1 VTVSKGAVRVS
12 ERWVRATEYRVS
24 APSGEAP
31 AVTVLHPEQPGWAVS
46 GVSPAQ
52 DLDTGRP
59 EGERVHRFKLPART
73 GTLRVEEERSRT
85 EIWQISDLPR
95 ERLVSLLTDR
105 VSSADR
111 ARLERI
117 LSAMGET
124 DRVREDLS
132 RVAEERDRAV
142 SDQERARRMM
152 GSAPSGS
159 DMQGRFRTSVLELED
174 RIGELDAREAELT
187 LELRAAE
194 AALDALLAE

>member
-1 VTVSKGAVRVS
+1 
-12 ERWVRATEYRVS
+12 
-24 APSGEAP
+24 
-31 AVTVLHPEQPGWAVS
+31 VTVLHPEQPGWAVS

-95 ERLVSLLTDR
+95 ERLVSLL
-105 VSSADR
+105 
-111 ARLERI
+111 
-117 LSAMGET
+117 T